1 MATQVTPESIKQFF
15 EQAAKA
21 YGDAWKSQAEYY
33 DGLVRRNTK
42 ALTDIADARIASYRE
57 MSEAKTFNQAFEANL
72 AFEEKVREDLSRLQE
87 ENTESWQHLVD
98 ELKAIYMPTEKVVK
112 PKAAPKPKKAEAKA
126 PAKKTT
132 KTAKAA

>member
-72 AFEEKVREDLSRLQE
+72 AFEEKVREDLTRLQE
-87 ENTESWQHLVD
+87 ENTDSWQHLVD
-98 ELKAIYMPTEKVVK
+98 ELKTIYMPTEKVAK
-112 PKAAPKPKKAEAKA
+112 PKAAPKPKKAKAKA
-126 PAKKTT
+126 PAKKST